1 MEEKRIRVGS
11 QQELR
16 VRNEKKIR
24 TQTEKEKGKQRF
36 PAKEPSK

>member
-24 TQTEKEKGKQRF
+24 TQTQKGKS
-36 PAKEPSK
+36 ESKVPR